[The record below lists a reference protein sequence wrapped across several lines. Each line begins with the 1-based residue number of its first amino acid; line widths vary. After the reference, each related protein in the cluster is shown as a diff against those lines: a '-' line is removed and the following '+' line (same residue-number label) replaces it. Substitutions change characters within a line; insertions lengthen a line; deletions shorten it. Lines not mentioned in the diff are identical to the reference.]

1 MLISSEQ
8 NDPHQILLSRGFV
21 WLFKT
26 YIRVFKWR
34 DKVCECYNC
43 LKMMIQAHLHVGFFT
58 ILFIKRASLEW
69 FYIYIWNCCQQA
81 QFLNKTI
88 IMKCLE
94 SKVIAWNFLLF
105 FCFLFF
111 PLLKLIG
118 SHGNIQAMNSVTTYS
133 TFKYKRPL
141 KLF

>member
-26 YIRVFKWR
+26 YIRVFKWS
-34 DKVCECYNC
+34 DKVCECYSC

-69 FYIYIWNCCQQA
+69 FYYIYMKLLPTSTIFKQNSNHEVSWKENNCMKLFTF
-81 QFLNKTI
+81 FL
-88 IMKCLE
+88 
-94 SKVIAWNFLLF
+94 
-105 FCFLFF
+105 FLFF